1 MQQSTQLLCAKNMTR
16 DNSVPCVTDSDT
28 YD

>member
-1 MQQSTQLLCAKNMTR
+1 MTR